1 MWSISASVSSTAA
14 TGAARTP
21 RSPSSG
27 SSSSCWR
34 RSGDAL
40 ARNHG
45 PRAPRTA
52 IEDCVRGTAAPER
65 AASHVGQRQFHCG
78 KPPPAA
84 EPRIRTRTADR
95 STGLDVVVTS
105 SQPGEV
111 EADVLAVAAEGALVR
126 ELDARFGGRLT
137 RAAADADPLA
147 TLYADAEV
155 TASRV
160 AAVAVGGRDAEA
172 LRTAAARV
180 VRAHRGTVAWA
191 LEDPQHIGPL
201 VEGAVLGDY
210 RSGRWKSEPPGGVE
224 RFAICNAPEELRPA
238 AARAEVVARWTNV
251 ARELVDAPPNVIT
264 PAGLAE
270 RAVALPGL
278 DVEVLGADEAG
289 LPALAAVG
297 GSSANRPRLIVLRH
311 GEGTPQLALVGKS
324 VTFDAGGYFLKP
336 QSDIVRQK
344 ADMAG
349 GAAVLAA
356 LGAIAELEIGLS
368 VLGVLPAC
376 ENMLGPDPIRPTD
389 VIRTAAGLT
398 VEVTNPDAEGRL
410 ILADALHY
418 ARARG
423 ATRVVDL
430 ATLTGAIRAGMGDLY
445 GGVFAN
451 DDEWRAAVVD
461 AGNAAGDLAWPWPLH
476 PRYRR
481 MLDSTVADVRNSS
494 GKGFGYPIFA
504 ATFLERFA
512 GEGPWAH
519 VDMLG
524 PALLDDDRGDA
535 FGRGASGYGVRMLI
549 ELAARMA
556 TR

>member
-1 MWSISASVSSTAA
+1 
-14 TGAARTP
+14 
-21 RSPSSG
+21 
-27 SSSSCWR
+27 
-34 RSGDAL
+34 
-40 ARNHG
+40 
-45 PRAPRTA
+45 
-52 IEDCVRGTAAPER
+52 
-65 AASHVGQRQFHCG
+65 
-78 KPPPAA
+78 
-84 EPRIRTRTADR
+84 
-95 STGLDVVVTS
+95 LDVVVTS
-105 SQPGEV
+105 AQPAEV
-111 EADVLAVAAEGALVR
+111 EADVLAVAADGALVR
-126 ELDARFGGRLT
+126 ELDARL
-137 RAAADADPLA
+137 ADADPVALA
-147 TLYADAEV
+147 YLDRG
-155 TASRV
+155 RV
-160 AAVAVGGRDAEA
+160 AALRVDGVDDG
-172 LRTAAARV
+172 LRTAAARA
-180 VRAHRGTVAWA
+180 VRAAGGGTVAWA
-191 LEDPQHIGPL
+191 LEEGQDVQAL
-201 VEGAVLGDY
+201 VEGAVLGGY
-210 RSGRWKSEPPGGVE
+210 TSGRWKSDPPGAVD
-224 RFAICNAPEELRPA
+224 RFVICNAPEELRPV

-270 RAVALPGL
+270 RAAALPGVE
-278 DVEVLGADEAG
+278 VEVLDPGEAG

-297 GSSANRPRLIVLRH
+297 GSSANAPRLIVLRH
-311 GEGTPQLALVGKS
+311 GSAEAPQLALVGKS

-376 ENMLGPDPIRPTD
+376 ENLLGPDPIRPTD

-410 ILADALHY
+410 ILADALYY

-423 ATRVVDL
+423 AARIVDL

-445 GGVFAN
+445 AGVFAN
-451 DDEWRAAVVD
+451 DDAWRDAVVD

-481 MLDSTVADVRNSS
+481 MLESTVADLRNSS

-535 FGRGASGYGVRMLI
+535 IGRGASGYGVRMLV

-556 TR
+556 TT